1 MVTPTGPGQ
10 FLPSLDAP
18 RRRWR
23 ELSFAVRLFAG
34 LGATLL
40 LVGAAAFV
48 LLTERLEQHEIESFA
63 RVQRADARGF
73 EELAREHDRRIAVRE
88 IGQVLDA
95 IGRRPGMIDASLI
108 DPRGIVVASS
118 RESLVG
124 TPHRTEQIMQALRR
138 GAERYGRA
146 EDPGEESSAFEF
158 VTPVGFPDARYAVEV
173 GTDSESFDE
182 QTAGIREVLALVLVL
197 ALVAISVLFYLL
209 GGRSLLRSHRL
220 ALQRSTLDGLTDLP
234 NQRAFQSD
242 LEQAVAL
249 AARDNGPVA
258 LAVLDVDQF
267 KLVNDRNG
275 HIQGD
280 ALLKA
285 IAAVLREGR
294 SADRPYRI
302 GGDEFALLLPNTDGD
317 GACTVLRR
325 LGRAL
330 AGAGASVSIGVAT
343 LRSGERSGELWAEAD
358 AALYEAK
365 RRGGNRTVHFDELRG
380 EGTVT
385 TADKRKAGRRLGD
398 KGRLTTPSHPIWD
411 AAPPPSQIAEME
423 RLYFRSMRE
432 MLSDEPNLVQIIN
445 DLQRILSID
454 SHYKNSRHYLA
465 RALLLQ
471 SEGRA
476 TKAQTR
482 MPSRNSNEFQKL
494 QEQLIDPDPVVRKSV
509 VMEFIQ
515 YGEDAVDPLIALLMD
530 EDADVRVHAAAAT
543 DERDVDAIVGAENA
557 PLRRRHLWRLSRRLD
572 PAARDQS
579 RGRYRAA
586 ADLPDEVAPRRVL
599 LRHMASALRGGR
611 RVARPQSS
619 SSQSRRRCARRR
631 RTATKARQASR
642 RVNPHSAEPLVSVG
656 SQFVHRRYATH
667 ARTAA
672 AFGVSPVSKTNARSN
687 ATPRETCAATR
698 PGSVAP

>member
-1 MVTPTGPGQ
+1 MTPAGPGQ

-173 GTDSESFDE
+173 GTNSESFDE

-343 LRSGERSGELWAEAD
+343 LRSGERSGELRAEAD

-380 EGTVT
+380 EVTVT
-385 TADKRKAGRRLGD
+385 TADKREAVRRLVD
-398 KGRLTTPSHPIWD
+398 EGRLTTLFQPIWD
-411 AAPPPSQIAEME
+411 FGSGTLVGIEALSRPHDSYGFTGPAEAFHVAAQAGAVHE
-423 RLYFRSMRE
+423 L
-432 MLSDEPNLVQIIN
+432 DELCA
-445 DLQRILSID
+445 S
-454 SHYKNSRHYLA
+454 S
-465 RALLLQ
+465 AL
-471 SEGRA
+471 
-476 TKAQTR
+476 
-482 MPSRNSNEFQKL
+482 
-494 QEQLIDPDPVVRKSV
+494 
-509 VMEFIQ
+509 
-515 YGEDAVDPLIALLMD
+515 
-530 EDADVRVHAAAAT
+530 AAAADNAQAGDAALFLNVAPKT
-543 DERDVDAIVGAENA
+543 LELDAGQSDWLLTAVDAAGLAPERVVIEVTEQLGSRVASVVKSLEALRAHGFKLALDDVGTGNAGLEMLRKVDADFVKIDRSIVSAAPIEPNARAVLLAMATFARQTGAFVIAEGIEDEETLAFLRSIDERDFQPGSIIQGGQGFELGRPAADIPAV
-557 PLRRRHLWRLSRRLD
+557 
-572 PAARDQS
+572 PAARW
-579 RGRYRAA
+579 
-586 ADLPDEVAPRRVL
+586 
-599 LRHMASALRGGR
+599 LR
-611 RVARPQSS
+611 SS
-619 SSQSRRRCARRR
+619 
-631 RTATKARQASR
+631 
-642 RVNPHSAEPLVSVG
+642 H
-656 SQFVHRRYATH
+656 
-667 ARTAA
+667 
-672 AFGVSPVSKTNARSN
+672 
-687 ATPRETCAATR
+687 
-698 PGSVAP
+698 